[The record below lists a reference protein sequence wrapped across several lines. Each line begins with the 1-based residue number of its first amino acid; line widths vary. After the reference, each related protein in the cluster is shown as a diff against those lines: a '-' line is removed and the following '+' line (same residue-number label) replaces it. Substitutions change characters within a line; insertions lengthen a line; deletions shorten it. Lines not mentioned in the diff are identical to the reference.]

1 MKNTSQ
7 PAQTI
12 NPSQYTMLMGSSY
25 KSGNFP
31 KEFVNEAASQIS
43 KLSIVANQYKE
54 DAQEEEY
61 INNLMA
67 ADLQAMRDKYTR
79 FAEISKC
86 TTVHLLCS
94 LIVIDIDKILKNQ
107 NFDLN
112 QLIK

>member
-1 MKNTSQ
+1 MKNTHQ

-12 NPSQYTMLMGSSY
+12 NPGQYTIYMGSF
-25 KSGNFP
+25 KAGNFP
-31 KEFVNEAASQIS
+31 KECVNEAASQIS
-43 KLSIVANQYKE
+43 KLSTALNQYKE
-54 DAQEEEY
+54 DAQEGEF

-67 ADLQAMRDKYTR
+67 ADLMAMRDKYTR

-94 LIVIDIDKILKNQ
+94 LIVIDIDKALKNQ